1 MGLFGGGNS
10 SSVFA
15 PDQRQWFDSYNVAT
29 NPTLAVS
36 DLGKVTVQ
44 VNQPAP
50 AGPVAAT
57 LAGLDPRWLLT
68 FGLLVLVALV
78 FKPFR

>member
-1 MGLFGGGNS
+1 MLFGSKS
-10 SSVFA
+10 STSI
-15 PDQRQWFDSYNVAT
+15 DQRQWFDSYNVAT

-50 AGPVAAT
+50 AGPVAGV

-68 FGLLVLVALV
+68 FGLLALV
-78 FKPFR
+78 LTAFKPFR